1 MTDATPPFDS
11 YIDALIFAF
20 NASSENYDRPYM
32 NRVAA
37 PAVGSGRGLGG
48 LDGAAQAGMI
58 RAEVRDLGRM
68 REAILLARFAPRWI
82 DCSCRA
88 PCCSGRK
95 PNQEWVDAIA
105 HLAEYTRSAVLSDC
119 STTGLMRREYV
130 VRFFSDRKER
140 DSLEAIAARHGKVRN
155 TIGDHFSRVAHHFG
169 RPPAKSG
176 KDQAPGLE
184 DIARARIDEVLRT
197 LKIVSS

>member
-82 DCSCRA
+82 SRFSEPIWSR
-88 PCCSGRK
+88 PC
-95 PNQEWVDAIA
+95 PI
-105 HLAEYTRSAVLSDC
+105 LT
-119 STTGLMRREYV
+119 
-130 VRFFSDRKER
+130 
-140 DSLEAIAARHGKVRN
+140 AR
-155 TIGDHFSRVAHHFG
+155 RVAG
-169 RPPAKSG
+169 RRS
-176 KDQAPGLE
+176 
-184 DIARARIDEVLRT
+184 IR
-197 LKIVSS
+197 S

>member
-20 NASSENYDRPYM
+20 NASSQNYDRPPM
-32 NRVAA
+32 SLLAA
-37 PAVGSGRGLGG
+37 PPQGSGKGLGG

-58 RAEVRDLGRM
+58 RAEVRRLGRM

-95 PNQEWVDAIA
+95 PNSEWVDAIA
-105 HLAEYTRSAVLSDC
+105 HLAEYTRATVLSDC
-119 STTGLMRREYV
+119 GTTGLMRREYV
-130 VRFFSDRKER
+130 VRFFSHRKER
-140 DSLEAIAARHGKVRN
+140 DSLDAIAARHGKVRQ

-169 RPPAKSG
+169 RPPAG
-176 KDQAPGLE
+176 RGEPQQPGLE
-184 DIARARIDEVLRT
+184 DIARSRIDEVLGELGVVAT
-197 LKIVSS
+197 